1 MKDERL
7 GIADCGRMNGALM
20 NDSSF
25 IIHTSAFRSEFR
37 IQVQNYS
44 GPLDLFVYLV
54 KQEQL
59 DLLSIS
65 VLGIV
70 QNLAKQ
76 LYNGFLAG
84 QACDLDA
91 AGEAMLL
98 TANLLYLKSRLLL
111 PGLFEDD
118 ELEEELREP
127 SAVLVQR
134 ILQYEE
140 ARAMA
145 DGLAEKERSR
155 RALWFSGDSSQYAE
169 NEEDD
174 IVGASVVDLALS
186 FVGLLTRDEAE
197 QVQFVS
203 REKYSIAETVVK
215 MIGILKATGSSGRCP
230 SVSMREVFSH
240 ARDIEEKLA
249 FFLALLEL
257 VKFSLVTA
265 VQRRDSFNIRLKLL
279 GDADLEMLRLELGAN
294 PESGRL
300 ELASG

>member
-1 MKDERL
+1 MVGNRAGQATPL
-7 GIADCGRMNGALM
+7 HQPA
-20 NDSSF
+20 
-25 IIHTSAFRSEFR
+25 SEFR
-37 IQVQNYS
+37 VHVQNYS

-54 KQEQL
+54 KQEEL

-70 QNLAKQ
+70 KNLAK
-76 LYNGFLAG
+76 FLTKRAH
-84 QACDLDA
+84 DLDA

-111 PGLFEDD
+111 PGSFEDD
-118 ELEEELREP
+118 ELEDELAQP

-145 DGLAEKERSR
+145 EGLAEKEQSR
-155 RALWFSGDSSQYAE
+155 RALWFSGDSCEYAE
-169 NEEDD
+169 KEEDD

-186 FVGLLTRDEAE
+186 FVGLLTRDEAD
-197 QVQFVS
+197 QVQYIS

-215 MIGILKATGSSGRCP
+215 MVGILKEKQSA
-230 SVSMREVFSH
+230 SMREVFSH
-240 ARDIEEKLA
+240 ARDVEEKLA

-257 VKFSLVTA
+257 VKFSLVA
-265 VQRRDSFNIRLKLL
+265 AFQRRNSFKIRLKLL
-279 GDADLEMLRLELGAN
+279 GEADVEKLRLELGVE
-294 PESGRL
+294 PESGSL
-300 ELASG
+300 ELTPV

>member
-1 MKDERL
+1 MVEARAEQAPSL
-7 GIADCGRMNGALM
+7 HPPAGARAEQAPPLRE
-20 NDSSF
+20 
-25 IIHTSAFRSEFR
+25 SASEFR

-54 KQEQL
+54 KQEKL

-70 QNLAKQ
+70 QNLAK
-76 LYNGFLAG
+76 FLAG
-84 QACDLDA
+84 RSCDLDA

-111 PGLFEDD
+111 PDLFEDD

-145 DGLAEKERSR
+145 EGLAEKERSR

-169 NEEDD
+169 SEEDD

-203 REKYSIAETVVK
+203 REKYSIAETVVR
-215 MIGILKATGSSGRCP
+215 MVAILKEKP
-230 SVSMREVFSH
+230 SVSMREVLSH

-257 VKFSLVTA
+257 VKFSLVAA
-265 VQRRDSFNIRLKLL
+265 VQRRDSFNIRLRLL
-279 GDADLEMLRLELGAN
+279 GEADVELLRLELGAK

-300 ELASG
+300 ELTSI

>member
-1 MKDERL
+1 MVEARAGQAPPL
-7 GIADCGRMNGALM
+7 REPAA
-20 NDSSF
+20 
-25 IIHTSAFRSEFR
+25 EFR

-54 KQEQL
+54 KQEKL

-70 QNLAKQ
+70 QNLAK
-76 LYNGFLAG
+76 FLAG
-84 QACDLDA
+84 QGCDLDA

-118 ELEEELREP
+118 ELEEELAQP

-145 DGLAEKERSR
+145 EGLAEKERSR

-203 REKYSIAETVVK
+203 RERYSIAETVVK
-215 MIGILKATGSSGRCP
+215 MIGILKAAGSSGRSP

-257 VKFSLVTA
+257 VKFSLVAA

-279 GDADLEMLRLELGAN
+279 GEADLELLRLELGAS

-300 ELASG
+300 ELTPG

>member
-1 MKDERL
+1 MV
-7 GIADCGRMNGALM
+7 GARAGQAPPLREP
-20 NDSSF
+20 
-25 IIHTSAFRSEFR
+25 ASEFR

-54 KQEQL
+54 KQEKL

-70 QNLAKQ
+70 QNLAK
-76 LYNGFLAG
+76 FLAG
-84 QACDLDA
+84 QGCDLDT

-118 ELEEELREP
+118 ELEEELAQP

-203 REKYSIAETVVK
+203 RERYSIAETVVK
-215 MIGILKATGSSGRCP
+215 MVGILKEKP

-257 VKFSLVTA
+257 VKFSLVAA
-265 VQRRDSFNIRLKLL
+265 VQRRDSFNIRLRLL
-279 GDADLEMLRLELGAN
+279 GDADVELLRLQLGAK
-294 PESGRL
+294 PEGGSQRI
-300 ELASG
+300 ASV